1 MRPDLQLTPQPG
13 KPAEQAERL
22 TELVL
27 AARSDGV
34 FVLSG
39 AGLSTDS
46 GIPDYRG
53 ATGRLRPATP
63 MTFQEF
69 TSSVRARQRY
79 WARSHRGWRT
89 IARTQPNAGHRA
101 VARLQQAGLLSGVVT
116 QNVDGLHQEGGAY
129 PVIEL
134 HGGLD
139 RVVCLACRAISDR
152 DELDARL
159 TAANPE
165 LQLDNDN
172 DHRNDLDRDNDL
184 GSDRDNDLGS
194 DRDND
199 FASNQAVKP
208 DGDVDLSEDEVATFR
223 VVDCLDCGSGPLK
236 PDVVFFGEN
245 VPPER
250 VAASYALVESS
261 GLALVLGSSLTV
273 ASGFR
278 FVRRAASRGIG
289 VVIVNQGAT
298 RGDQYA
304 QLTIDAPLGEIL
316 PAVADRATRAVD
328 RTRSAAL

>member
-1 MRPDLQLTPQPG
+1 MRPDLQLNRELDRLD
-13 KPAEQAERL
+13 EQAERL

-39 AGLSTDS
+39 AGLSTES

-63 MTFQEF
+63 MTFADF
-69 TSSVRARQRY
+69 TSSAQARQRY

-89 IARTQPNAGHRA
+89 IARAQPNAGHRA

-165 LQLDNDN
+165 LD
-172 DHRNDLDRDNDL
+172 
-184 GSDRDNDLGS
+184 SS
-194 DRDND
+194 
-199 FASNQAVKP
+199 ASNQAVKP
-208 DGDVDLSEDEVATFR
+208 DGDVDLSEDEMAAFR

-316 PAVADRATRAVD
+316 PAVAERATRPVD

>member
-89 IARTQPNAGHRA
+89 IARAQPNAGHRA

-165 LQLDNDN
+165 LQLDN
-172 DHRNDLDRDNDL
+172 
-184 GSDRDNDLGS
+184 
-194 DRDND
+194 DND